1 MIRHRLAEMFR
12 PKSLAVVGASAEP
25 GSAGQALLDNV
36 LAAGFAG
43 PIGLVNPRHT
53 TIGDRP
59 CVPTLSDLPFV
70 PDLVA
75 IVAPP
80 RATLEIAK
88 EAAARGVAACVV
100 VTIDRD
106 ADRPLTAGLR
116 ALARESGMRV
126 LGPGCLGLMVP
137 RAQVD
142 VSLAPGHLL
151 AGDVALLSQSGAV
164 AAAVGTWATS
174 RGVGFSGLVSTGAM
188 ADIDWANLL
197 DHFATD
203 DATRAI
209 LLFVE
214 DIGDVQ
220 AFMSAA
226 RAAARAKPVIV
237 LRADSATTRPAASTH
252 AAVLA
257 TPSAV
262 FDAAC
267 LRAGLLRVDNIDSLF
282 EAAEALGRI
291 KPFRGRRL
299 AIVANGGGIGPLARA
314 RLEAF
319 GGEPALFDD
328 ATRDALRNALPARL
342 GVDNPLDIEG
352 DADPARLRG
361 VLDILLASKSVDAV
375 MVIHAPTGLSRPTEA
390 AKSVA
395 EAVTAARARTM
406 SPKPVFAVWY
416 GFSSETNAIFEEAR
430 VPHYTRG
437 AIAGFM
443 HVVRWTEAR
452 EFLMSAP
459 PSLPID
465 FRPDAAVAQK
475 IVEEVLADAAEG
487 ERRSLGPEAASR
499 LLDAYD
505 IPVAPARLADG
516 PERAAE
522 LARLFIARAG
532 AAVVKI
538 ASPDLNDRPSIGGIA
553 LDLRSPDQVADA
565 TRKML
570 AHVAALRPEARI
582 DGVTVHPMVRR
593 PDARE
598 LFAGLADDPT
608 FGPVVVFGRGG
619 KAVELF
625 GDRALALPPLDLSLA
640 QDLIR
645 RTQVSRVLD
654 EYRDVAPVD
663 RAALALVLVKLAQ
676 LAADVP
682 EVREIDLNPL
692 LADASGLMAVDARV
706 IVARETRRRIGGAN
720 PRFAV
725 APYPTE
731 QEEHFILR
739 DGTKI
744 FVRPVRPDD
753 EGTYRAFFES
763 IPSDDLRLR
772 FFAPVH
778 DFSHAFL
785 ARLTQVDYARVYA
798 VAAFDEVTGAMVGGV
813 RLVMDA
819 DGRGGEYAILVAL
832 IMKGKGLGRALM
844 QHMIAA
850 GRTAGLDTIEG
861 YVLSENEAMLRMNR
875 ALGFSLVHDPHERGV
890 IRVTLPLSSS
900 AN

>member
-1 MIRHRLAEMFR
+1 MLA
-12 PKSLAVVGASAEP
+12 
-25 GSAGQALLDNV
+25 NV
-36 LAAGFAG
+36 LAAGFPG
-43 PIGLVNPRHT
+43 DIGLVNPRYT
-53 TIGDRP
+53 MIGERP
-59 CVPTLSDLPFV
+59 CVPVLADLPFQ

-80 RATLEIAK
+80 DAVLDIAK
-88 EAAARGVAACVV
+88 QAAARGVAACVV
-100 VTIDRD
+100 VTIDRGVD
-106 ADRPLTAGLR
+106 KPLTVALR

-137 RAQVD
+137 RAQLD
-142 VSLAPGHLL
+142 VSLASGRVH
-151 AGDVALLSQSGAV
+151 AGDLALLSQSSAV
-164 AAAVGTWATS
+164 AAAVGTWATA

-188 ADIDWANLL
+188 ADVDWANLL

-203 DATRAI
+203 EATRAI

-214 DIGDVQ
+214 EIGDVQ

-237 LRADSATTRPAASTH
+237 LRADADRSQPPSLTH
-252 AAVLA
+252 AAALA
-257 TPSAV
+257 MPHGV
-262 FDAAC
+262 FQAAC
-267 LRAGLLRVDNIDSLF
+267 LRAGLLCVDNIDSLF

-299 AIVANGGGIGPLARA
+299 AVVANGGGVGQLARA
-314 RLEAF
+314 RLLAL

-328 ATRDALRNALPARL
+328 ATRDALHSTLPERL

-352 DADPARLRG
+352 DADPARLRA
-361 VLDILLASKSVDAV
+361 VLDILFASKSVDAI
-375 MVIHAPTGLSRPTEA
+375 MAIHAPTGLSRPTEA
-390 AKSVA
+390 AKAVA
-395 EAVTAARARTM
+395 DAVTAARGRTM
-406 SPKPVFAVWY
+406 APKPLFAVWY
-416 GFSSETNAIFEEAR
+416 GPSPETDVVFEGAR
-430 VPHYTRG
+430 IPHYTRG

-452 EFLMSAP
+452 EFLTSAP
-459 PSLPID
+459 PSLPTD
-465 FRPDAAVAQK
+465 FRPDASLARK
-475 IVEEVLADAAEG
+475 IVEEALIGAGVD

-499 LLDAYD
+499 LLNAYG
-505 IPVAPARLADG
+505 IPVAPARLAGG
-516 PERAAE
+516 PEEAAE

-538 ASPDLNDRPSIGGIA
+538 ASPDIDDRPTIGGIA
-553 LDLRSPDQVADA
+553 LDLRTPEQVAQA

-570 AHVAALRPEARI
+570 AHMASVRPEAQI

-593 PDARE
+593 ADARE
-598 LFAGLADDPT
+598 LFAGLADDPV

-625 GDRALALPPLDLSLA
+625 GDHALALPPLDLSLA
-640 QDLIR
+640 QDLVR

-663 RAALALVLVKLAQ
+663 RAALALVLVKIAQ

-682 EVREIDLNPL
+682 EVRGIDLNPL
-692 LADASGLMAVDARV
+692 LADSAGLMAVDVRV
-706 IVARETRRRIGGAN
+706 IVARETRRRTGGAN

-731 QEEHFILR
+731 QEARFALR
-739 DGTKI
+739 DGTLA

-753 EGTYRAFFES
+753 EDTYRAFFQS
-763 IPSDDLRLR
+763 IPPDDLRLR
-772 FFAPVH
+772 FFAPMH

-798 VAAFDEVTGAMVGGV
+798 VAAFDDVSKVMLGGV

-819 DGRGGEYAILVAL
+819 DGRSGEYAILVAPGL
-832 IMKGKGLGRALM
+832 KGKGLGHALM
-844 QHMIAA
+844 ARMIAA
-850 GRTAGLDTIEG
+850 ARTAGLAEIEG
-861 YVLSENEAMLRMNR
+861 YVLAENEPMLRMCR
-875 ALGFSLVHDPHERGV
+875 GLGFSLKHDPHERGV
-890 IRVTLPLSSS
+890 IRVTLVLGAS
-900 AN
+900 AT